1 MKTEN
6 DKFKLLVDDVFGEL
20 KEQIG
25 HIATDSNEITDIV
38 ENALKEAGA
47 NLENACSVIA
57 NRIDDG
63 RTSTSTTH
71 QHQHRRQIP
80 VEARPQTSTSH
91 DGSRDRDGRR

>member
-57 NRIDDG
+57 NRIEDG
-63 RTSTSTTH
+63 RTSTTH

-80 VEARPQTSTSH
+80 VEAIPQTSTSH
-91 DGSRDRDGRR
+91 DGSRERDGRR